1 MGDYARQHD
10 FSAKDA
16 LSTGDAAKLIKGS
29 EVDAE
34 LNAVVTAVAT
44 KATVAKGG
52 DIASGNTMV
61 IDTDGNYFD
70 ITGTTQINTMTVGV
84 NRNFTLQFDGIL
96 ILQHHAT
103 NLDLPGGANI
113 TTAVGDVAEFFS
125 HTANQVQCVAYTKA
139 DGTAVVAS
147 AGGGPSKGTNASI
160 RTNAANIQED
170 ITLSDHLVTFTAT
183 NGTNIIANRGT
194 DDSFVDGDMVQLT
207 GSDLPNGWL
216 IDTQYF
222 VRDITSST
230 MKLALTFG
238 GTAVTI
244 SDNGSGTNKIYQ
256 NINGMSAGPITIS
269 EDTVTIPSGS
279 TWSII

>member
-1 MGDYARQHD
+1 MSDYSRVHD

-16 LSTGDAAKLIKGS
+16 LSTGDALKVIKGS

-34 LNAVVTAVAT
+34 LDAVVTAVAT
-44 KATVAKGG
+44 KIEFEKGS
-52 DIASGNTMV
+52 DIASSNTV
-61 IDTDGNYFD
+61 VVGTDGNYFD
-70 ITGTTQINTMTVGV
+70 ITGTTQINVFTVAV
-84 NRNFTLQFDGIL
+84 NRRFTLQFDGIL

-103 NLDLPGGANI
+103 NLDLPGIANI
-113 TTAVGDVAEFFS
+113 TTAAGDVAEFFS
-125 HTANQVQCVAYTKA
+125 HTANQVQCVNYTKV

-147 AGGGPSKGTNASI
+147 AGGGPSVGTNASI

-222 VRDITSST
+222 VRDATSSSL
-230 MKLALTFG
+230 KLALTFG

>member
-1 MGDYARQHD
+1 MSDYSRVHD

-16 LSTGDAAKLIKGS
+16 LSTGDALKVIKGS

-34 LNAVVTAVAT
+34 LDAVVTAVAT
-44 KATVAKGG
+44 KIEFEKGS
-52 DIASGNTMV
+52 DIASSNTV
-61 IDTDGNYFD
+61 VVGTDGNYFD
-70 ITGTTQINTMTVGV
+70 ITGTTQINVFTVAV
-84 NRNFTLQFDGIL
+84 NRRFTLQFDGIL

-103 NLDLPGGANI
+103 NLDLPSLANI
-113 TTAVGDVAEFFS
+113 TTAAGDVAEFFS
-125 HTANQVQCVAYTKA
+125 HTANQVQCVNYTKA

-147 AGGGPSKGTNASI
+147 AGGGPSVGTNAII
-160 RTNAANIQED
+160 RTNAANIQEN

-183 NGTNIIANRGT
+183 NGTNIIANRGSN
-194 DDSFVDGDMVQLT
+194 DDFVDGDMVQLT

-244 SDNGSGTNKIYQ
+244 SDDGSGTNKIYQ
-256 NINGMSAGPITIS
+256 NINGMTAGPVTIS

>member
-1 MGDYARQHD
+1 MSDYTRVHD

-16 LSTGDAAKLIKGS
+16 LSTGDALKVIKGS

-34 LNAVVTAVAT
+34 LDAVVTAVAT
-44 KATVAKGG
+44 KIEFEKGD
-52 DIASGNTMV
+52 DIASATTLVVG
-61 IDTDGNYFD
+61 TDGNYFD
-70 ITGTTQINTMTVGV
+70 ITGTTQINAFTVAI
-84 NRNFTLQFDGIL
+84 NRRFTLQFDGVL

-103 NLDLPGGANI
+103 NLDLPSQANI
-113 TTAVGDVAEFFS
+113 TTAAGDVAEFFS
-125 HTANQVQCVAYTKA
+125 HTANQVQCVNYTKA

-147 AGGGPSKGTNASI
+147 AGGGPSVGTNAII

-170 ITLSDHLVTFTAT
+170 ITLSDHLATFTSVHGDET
-183 NGTNIIANRGT
+183 LNKGT
-194 DDSFVDGDMVQLT
+194 DDGFVDGDMVQLT

-216 IDTQYF
+216 ENTQYF

-238 GTAVTI
+238 GPAVAI

-256 NINGMSAGPITIS
+256 NINGMTAGPVTIS